1 MRIAIVDDLAA
12 ERHFLREQLEQK
24 LYRMGIQADILEYTC
39 GEAFLE
45 AEHKLPFSVAFLDI
59 YMMGMTGIEA
69 ARELRKTDTDCLLI
83 FTTTSTD
90 HALEGFQVR
99 AMHYLVKP
107 YTEDDD
113 DFDEFD
119 DDARPS
125 RPSRS
130 STAPKPS
137 YSGFDLDN
145 DDLSSSGSSSNTG
158 RRTLGGSNASN
169 GKVVN
174 IHTTAQMQVVLVKP
188 DRFDNV
194 SDIAEHLRSK
204 HAVVLNLE
212 STNKDVA
219 RRLVDFLSGC
229 AYALDGKIK
238 KIAISTYI
246 ITPYN
251 VDIVGDLIDEL
262 ENNGVYL

>member
-1 MRIAIVDDLAA
+1 MGFMDDL
-12 ERHFLREQLEQK
+12 RK
-24 LYRMGIQADILEYTC
+24 LT
-39 GEAFLE
+39 
-45 AEHKLPFSVAFLDI
+45 
-59 YMMGMTGIEA
+59 
-69 ARELRKTDTDCLLI
+69 
-83 FTTTSTD
+83 
-90 HALEGFQVR
+90 
-99 AMHYLVKP
+99 KP
-107 YTEDDD
+107 YTEDED

-119 DDARPS
+119 DDVRPTRS
-125 RPSRS
+125 SRS
-130 STAPKPS
+130 SAQPKASAFVPDDPEPVTATP
-137 YSGFDLDN
+137 N
-145 DDLSSSGSSSNTG
+145 
-158 RRTLGGSNASN
+158 RRTLGGTNS
-169 GKVVN
+169 KVVN

-251 VDIVGDLIDEL
+251 VDIVGDLSDEL

>member
-1 MRIAIVDDLAA
+1 MGFMDDLK
-12 ERHFLREQLEQK
+12 K
-24 LYRMGIQADILEYTC
+24 LT
-39 GEAFLE
+39 
-45 AEHKLPFSVAFLDI
+45 
-59 YMMGMTGIEA
+59 
-69 ARELRKTDTDCLLI
+69 
-83 FTTTSTD
+83 
-90 HALEGFQVR
+90 
-99 AMHYLVKP
+99 KP

-119 DDARPS
+119 DDVRPS
-125 RPSRS
+125 RASRA

-137 YSGFDLDN
+137 YSSFDLDN
-145 DDLSSSGSSSNTG
+145 DDNASASAQPG
-158 RRTLGGSNASN
+158 RRTLGGTGASN
-169 GKVVN
+169 SKVVN

>member
-1 MRIAIVDDLAA
+1 MGFMDELKKLA
-12 ERHFLREQLEQK
+12 
-24 LYRMGIQADILEYTC
+24 
-39 GEAFLE
+39 
-45 AEHKLPFSVAFLDI
+45 
-59 YMMGMTGIEA
+59 
-69 ARELRKTDTDCLLI
+69 
-83 FTTTSTD
+83 
-90 HALEGFQVR
+90 
-99 AMHYLVKP
+99 KP
-107 YTEDDD
+107 YTEDED
-113 DFDEFD
+113 DFDDFD
-119 DDARPS
+119 DDVRPT
-125 RPSRS
+125 RASRS
-130 STAPKPS
+130 SSAPAPS
-137 YSGFDLDN
+137 RAPSFDLD
-145 DDLSSSGSSSNTG
+145 DDADDTSSASSGAST
-158 RRTLGGSNASN
+158 RRTPGSN
-169 GKVVN
+169 KVVN

-212 STNKDVA
+212 ATNKDVA

-262 ENNGVYL
+262 ENNGLYL

>member
-1 MRIAIVDDLAA
+1 MGFMEELKKLA
-12 ERHFLREQLEQK
+12 
-24 LYRMGIQADILEYTC
+24 
-39 GEAFLE
+39 
-45 AEHKLPFSVAFLDI
+45 
-59 YMMGMTGIEA
+59 
-69 ARELRKTDTDCLLI
+69 
-83 FTTTSTD
+83 
-90 HALEGFQVR
+90 
-99 AMHYLVKP
+99 KP
-107 YTEDDD
+107 YSEDDD
-113 DFDEFD
+113 DIDDFD
-119 DDARPS
+119 DEQPRRTPRA
-125 RPSRS
+125 SRS
-130 STAPKPS
+130 SAAPAPAAS
-137 YSGFDLDN
+137 AFDDME
-145 DDLSSSGSSSNTG
+145 DDFSSGSTSS
-158 RRTLGGSNASN
+158 RRTPPFGGSNGN
-169 GKVVN
+169 KVVN

-212 STNKDVA
+212 ATNKDVA

-262 ENNGVYL
+262 ENSGLYL

>member
-1 MRIAIVDDLAA
+1 MGFMDELKKLA
-12 ERHFLREQLEQK
+12 R
-24 LYRMGIQADILEYTC
+24 
-39 GEAFLE
+39 
-45 AEHKLPFSVAFLDI
+45 
-59 YMMGMTGIEA
+59 
-69 ARELRKTDTDCLLI
+69 
-83 FTTTSTD
+83 
-90 HALEGFQVR
+90 
-99 AMHYLVKP
+99 P
-107 YTEDDD
+107 YTEDED

-119 DDARPS
+119 DDVRPT
-125 RPSRS
+125 RASRS
-130 STAPKPS
+130 SSAPATSRAPS
-137 YSGFDLDN
+137 FDLD
-145 DDLSSSGSSSNTG
+145 DDADDTSSASSGAST
-158 RRTLGGSNASN
+158 RRTPGSN
-169 GKVVN
+169 KVVN

-212 STNKDVA
+212 ATNKDVA

-262 ENNGVYL
+262 ENNGLYL

>member
-1 MRIAIVDDLAA
+1 MGFMDELKKLA
-12 ERHFLREQLEQK
+12 
-24 LYRMGIQADILEYTC
+24 
-39 GEAFLE
+39 
-45 AEHKLPFSVAFLDI
+45 
-59 YMMGMTGIEA
+59 
-69 ARELRKTDTDCLLI
+69 
-83 FTTTSTD
+83 
-90 HALEGFQVR
+90 
-99 AMHYLVKP
+99 KP
-107 YTEDDD
+107 YTEDED

-119 DDARPS
+119 DDVRPT
-125 RPSRS
+125 RASRS
-130 STAPKPS
+130 SSAPAPS
-137 YSGFDLDN
+137 RTPSFDLD
-145 DDLSSSGSSSNTG
+145 DDADDTASTLGSASS
-158 RRTLGGSNASN
+158 RRTPGSN
-169 GKVVN
+169 KVVN

-212 STNKDVA
+212 ATNKDVA

-262 ENNGVYL
+262 ENNGLYL

>member
-1 MRIAIVDDLAA
+1 MGFMDDLK
-12 ERHFLREQLEQK
+12 K
-24 LYRMGIQADILEYTC
+24 LT
-39 GEAFLE
+39 
-45 AEHKLPFSVAFLDI
+45 
-59 YMMGMTGIEA
+59 
-69 ARELRKTDTDCLLI
+69 
-83 FTTTSTD
+83 
-90 HALEGFQVR
+90 
-99 AMHYLVKP
+99 KP
-107 YTEDDD
+107 YSEDED

-119 DDARPS
+119 DEPRPS
-125 RPSRS
+125 RASRS
-130 STAPKPS
+130 AAQSSPALDVNFDDTASRRST
-137 YSGFDLDN
+137 
-145 DDLSSSGSSSNTG
+145 SGS
-158 RRTLGGSNASN
+158 
-169 GKVVN
+169 KVVN

-212 STNKDVA
+212 ATNKDVA

-262 ENNGVYL
+262 ENNGLYL